1 MEEEGEYEG
10 GMERESRGR
19 REMRIGNL
27 GEGRKV
33 KEEWRKRGR
42 EKDSG
47 RETKGRGKGE
57 EGIREG
63 KDGT

>member
-1 MEEEGEYEG
+1 LGIWEKG
-10 GMERESRGR
+10 G
-19 REMRIGNL
+19 
-27 GEGRKV
+27 KV